1 MKTTRIAFFSST
13 LPELGFEISWQ
24 PTYQQAVD
32 SPAIYSGFRGASGNT
47 MILSEIALPVD
58 ELDISSSGA
67 FGGVFGEVDKMFV
80 QDTDVNGI
88 IQPNLSVLN
97 ASNTLVTSVG
107 KVSSEL
113 RVENNGL
120 TTKQVDSITSQYLI
134 YDDDGLPI
142 AGEPIVIENL
152 NNAPANLTDAGLIDN
167 AGGHV
172 YEDDAAYLKLQTD
185 SAVATSFVF
194 FLNAGPAIS
203 WWQDGVE
210 VASGVNNFTFQFTN
224 NSVKHL
230 RIGGADVADGKY
242 MIVASKSLVGTF
254 DMSSMTSAA
263 FRIDF
268 SNNPNLTE
276 VILPNTSGI
285 FDQLMA
291 FNTGITSLRLDKLPG
306 LIGSINIQI
315 RLGDCPNLDTDSVVR
330 NILAIDD
337 GIPTG
342 RQFWTNGTTP
352 NMSASLKLEM
362 QANNWTIVE

>member
-142 AGEPIVIENL
+142 AGEPIVIENKG
-152 NNAPANLTDAGLIDN
+152 NAPANLTDVGLIDN

-254 DMSSMTSAA
+254 DMSAMTSGA
-263 FRIDF
+263 FRLDF

-276 VILPNTSGI
+276 VILPRTNGI

-291 FNTGITSLRLDKLPG
+291 FNTGIASLRLDKLPG
-306 LIGSINIQI
+306 LVNSQSVQVRVN
-315 RLGDCPNLDTDSVVR
+315 DCPNLNIDQAVR
-330 NILAIDD
+330 NILSIDT
-337 GIPTG
+337 GTPTG
-342 RQFWTNGTTP
+342 RVLFASGTTP
-352 NMSASLKLEM
+352 VMDPELKQQLID
-362 QANNWTIVE
+362 NLWTVV